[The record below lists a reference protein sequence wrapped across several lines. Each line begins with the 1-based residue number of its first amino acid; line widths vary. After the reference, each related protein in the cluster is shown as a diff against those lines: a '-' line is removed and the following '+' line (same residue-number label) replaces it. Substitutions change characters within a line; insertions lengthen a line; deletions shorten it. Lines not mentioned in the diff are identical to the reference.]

1 MRDCKVI
8 GENIDKI
15 RKERGLTK
23 EQLQKAMDI
32 QSYNTLNSHIKTG
45 RMDLKYLFRYAEVLG
60 CTPGELFDGVNAL
73 SKFKVPFGIK
83 SLWPYSLIFAVE
95 YYKVSNAMYTERFAK
110 EEYEKEAMDNLYLVH
125 VPSFLEFFN
134 SDRLT
139 PREKKVIEMRYINF
153 CILDDCA
160 REFNITRERIRQIE
174 LKAIRK
180 LSHPLRSDNYKMVS
194 INEYHELE
202 HKFELA
208 NMSLSEAYKKIEQY
222 KDELLDD
229 SIDTIVY
236 ADAPY
241 ERVKID
247 ELELSVR
254 SYNCLNRANI
264 KYIDD
269 LSKRNLED
277 LMKIRN
283 LGKRS
288 LNEITT
294 KLYQKYGIVICSEE
308 DAE

>member
-45 RMDLKYLFRYAEVLG
+45 RMDLNYLFKYSEVLG
-60 CTPGELFDGVNAL
+60 CTPGELFDGVDVP
-73 SKFKVPFGIK
+73 SKFNVPFGIK

-95 YYKVSNAMYTERFAK
+95 YYRVSHERYSERYAK
-110 EEYEKEAMDNLYLVH
+110 EEYEKEAMNNLYLVH
-125 VPSFLEFFN
+125 VPSFLELFN
-134 SDRLT
+134 SARLT
-139 PREKKVIEMRYINF
+139 PREKKVIEMRFVNF

-160 REFNITRERIRQIE
+160 REFDVTRERIRQIE
-174 LKAIRK
+174 FRAIRK
-180 LSHPLRSDNYKMVS
+180 LSHPLRNDNYKMVS
-194 INEYHELE
+194 INEYRELE

-208 NMSLSEAYKKIEQY
+208 NVSLSEAYKKIEQY

-247 ELELSVR
+247 ELDLSIR
-254 SYNCLNRANI
+254 SFNCLARRNI
-264 KYIDD
+264 KYIDE
-269 LSKRNLED
+269 LANLHLED

-294 KLYQKYGIVICSEE
+294 KLYEKYGIVICSEE
-308 DAE
+308 DTE